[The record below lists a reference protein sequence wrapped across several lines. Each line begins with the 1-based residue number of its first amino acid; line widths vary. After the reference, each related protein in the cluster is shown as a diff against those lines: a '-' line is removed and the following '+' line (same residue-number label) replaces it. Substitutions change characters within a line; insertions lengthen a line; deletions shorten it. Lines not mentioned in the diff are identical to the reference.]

1 MSCVG
6 LVAVAVAVVGA
17 IAIRRA
23 RLLLAA
29 HNHFDETALDALE
42 DIYCLVM
49 SHAVQGLV
57 VDRQYQVTC
66 VEK

>member
-29 HNHFDETALDALE
+29 HNHFDETTLDALE